1 MDCSHDIPLTKYT
14 HLLQTNRL
22 SSTHTQTLGR
32 GAEPQKQ
39 AEYFTKLFNKD
50 WRMEKMW
57 YRKWCFSSG
66 KGSKPSVSPTWDR

>member
-50 WRMEKMW
+50 WRMEKM
-57 YRKWCFSSG
+57 
-66 KGSKPSVSPTWDR
+66 